1 MWSTQGGYDSYNPNN
16 TQGGGGYM
24 SPGMSASNK
33 DSKSDDKDKVDY
45 IMPVTI
51 SEIIYAHQNVDEF
64 FSDNIKL
71 SQVTFVG
78 LVLSVK
84 ELPVRLDYEV
94 GDCTGPSI
102 EVKQFVD
109 NREDVPENEKIKS
122 LAEKTYV
129 RVSGHIRLLEGKRTI
144 VAFKIVPL
152 TDINELTV
160 HILEVIHSHL
170 MYKSNPNLQNKGK
183 AALTNDYDT
192 SSVGIPGLGHMH
204 NQVHRII
211 KSCTTE
217 EGCSIDEIIKKLRG
231 VPENTVKD
239 VIDFLS
245 GEGHIYSTI
254 SESHFKI
261 TDG

>member
-1 MWSTQGGYDSYNPNN
+1 MWSTQGGYDSYNPNQ

-24 SPGMSASNK
+24 SPAGMDPANK
-33 DSKSDDKDKVDY
+33 DSKSREDKVEY

-51 SEIIYAHQNVDEF
+51 SEILNASQNLDEF
-64 FSDNIKL
+64 FSGNIKI

-84 ELPVRLDYEV
+84 ELPIRLDYEV

-102 EVKQFVD
+102 EVKQYVD
-109 NREDVPENEKIKS
+109 NRDDVPENEKIKS

-129 RVSGHIRLLEGKRTI
+129 RVSGHIRLVEGKRSI
-144 VAFKIVPL
+144 VAFKIIPL

-170 MYKSNPNLQNKGK
+170 MYNSNAHLNGEK

-192 SSVGIPGLGHMH
+192 SSVGIPGLGHLH
-204 NQVHRII
+204 NQVHQII

-217 EGCSIDEIIKKLRG
+217 EGCSIDEVIQKLRG
-231 VPENTVKD
+231 VPEQSVKD
-239 VIDFLS
+239 VINFLS

-254 SESHFKI
+254 SENYFKI